1 MSSGGALR
9 CVRCFRPGGASEFLT
24 TSPARGGWRAGGPGR
39 WCSPRSRG
47 RVRGAWPA
55 VLVPITAIRA
65 APVTVRHRRPPH
77 RHPLRHRGPRRV
89 RHRAP
94 RSGRRPRPVRR
105 ARQDPRL
112 GGAALRRRGPAT
124 GELAPLDHVAYYQ
137 GEAMNAFVGGIER
150 HFGDVEE
157 STYRNPL
164 FQALVRYDFDNLP
177 VEDEYRDRARV
188 CQIHQIRIEI
198 NPGKYNELVPE
209 GIHSDGYPWAGLHLI
224 SRVDVEG
231 GHSTVFT
238 WDEEPLAKGT
248 FLTPLDSLIFEDRAM
263 EHHVTGL
270 SAAEDKGGYRDVL
283 AISFSLPG
291 SPYETLV

>member
-1 MSSGGALR
+1 MTTAVPTALR
-9 CVRCFRPGGASEFLT
+9 TPVPDTIAAVGPDLRDDLREKRYALVSAADLALSPELADAFGDLQASWSRLTPDVHFGGGDRAVRT
-24 TSPARGGWRAGGPGR
+24 
-39 WCSPRSRG
+39 
-47 RVRGAWPA
+47 
-55 VLVPITAIRA
+55 
-65 APVTVRHRRPPH
+65 RRYSDF
-77 RHPLRHRGPRRV
+77 
-89 RHRAP
+89 AFT
-94 RSGRRPRPVRR
+94 
-105 ARQDPRL
+105 
-112 GGAALRRRGPAT
+112 PAT
-124 GELAPLDHVAYYQ
+124 GELVPLDHVAYFQ
-137 GEAMNAFVGGIER
+137 SEAMNAFVGGIER

-157 STYRNPL
+157 STYTNPL
-164 FQALVRYDFDNLP
+164 FRALVRYDFDNLP
-177 VEDEYRDRARV
+177 IEAEYRDRTWV

-263 EHHVTGL
+263 KHHVTGL
-270 SAAEDKGGYRDVL
+270 SAGEDKGGHRDVL

>member
-1 MSSGGALR
+1 MTTVAHKPAPDTITSVGPDLRDALR
-9 CVRCFRPGGASEFLT
+9 EQRYALVSAADLTLSPELTAAFDALQASWGRLTPDTHFGGGDRAVRT
-24 TSPARGGWRAGGPGR
+24 
-39 WCSPRSRG
+39 
-47 RVRGAWPA
+47 
-55 VLVPITAIRA
+55 
-65 APVTVRHRRPPH
+65 RRYSDFIY
-77 RHPLRHRGPRRV
+77 V
-89 RHRAP
+89 
-94 RSGRRPRPVRR
+94 
-105 ARQDPRL
+105 
-112 GGAALRRRGPAT
+112 PAT

-137 GEAMNAFVGGIER
+137 SEAMNAFVGGIER

-157 STYRNPL
+157 ATYRNPL

-177 VEDEYRDRARV
+177 IEDEYRDRAWV

-198 NPGKYNELVPE
+198 NPGQYNELVPE

-248 FLTPLDSLIFEDRAM
+248 FRTPLDSLIFEDRAM
-263 EHHVTGL
+263 KHHVTGL